1 MEYRVEKKYL
11 VTEADLAAIAGRL
24 KQVMLQDIH
33 QHGSF
38 YNIRSIYFDDLQNH
52 CAFENEAGLDQRE
65 KYRIRI
71 YDGSASLIHLEIK
84 EKIHGFTKKRACS
97 LSQDECSQI
106 LDGNLSLS
114 LDERKPLNQ
123 LLLHMQ
129 CINLRPNVLI
139 SYDRTAFTY
148 PAGNVRIT
156 FDRNIAVT
164 NRLDTFF
171 ASHPLSLVPVLPK
184 GIHVL
189 EVKYDE
195 CLPDFIAQL
204 LELGSLQQIAFSKYY
219 LGCLAVRNDFPVN
232 P

>member
-156 FDRNIAVT
+156 FDRNIS
-164 NRLDTFF
+164 
-171 ASHPLSLVPVLPK
+171 ASRCCEDFLSQNVRQKTAVLPK

-189 EVKYDE
+189 EIKYDE
-195 CLPDFIAQL
+195 FLPDIIAQL
-204 LELGSLQQIAFSKYY
+204 VEDGSLSQTAFSKYY
-219 LGCLAVRNDFPVN
+219 LGRLAVNGEFVY
-232 P
+232 